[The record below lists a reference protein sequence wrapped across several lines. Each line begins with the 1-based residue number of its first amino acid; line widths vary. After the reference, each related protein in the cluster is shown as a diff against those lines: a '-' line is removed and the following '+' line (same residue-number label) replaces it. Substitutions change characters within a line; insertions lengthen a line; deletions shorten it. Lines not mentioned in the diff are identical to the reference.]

1 MNAPLY
7 VNGKFFGALDSIE
20 HRMHCLRTAYLQT
33 DDGDERAA
41 IEQDFAELQVSTEG
55 GAAAQRIAGAWG
67 ATIPAPAAQSAPE
80 GQKTFSYVEAKR
92 HDTSAPR
99 PFIIKGLASAGRVIE
114 FLGKPGNSKTALLV
128 HTAKCI
134 ARGAPWFGK
143 TAKRY
148 AVVFVAAEGRQDVLD
163 RFAGYDR
170 IHSVDPNEAPILVLA
185 RVNFSL
191 NDERNRLV
199 TTIEAIEQEH
209 GATVGALMVDTL
221 AASTSGDENDTAVMR
236 DAAQRIRSVAEH
248 FNLAAFVTHHP
259 TKSNEETSRG
269 AGAWLGAI
277 DQQIFVK
284 KQGGGFELSGGKQRQ
299 SGLGRTKLAYDLES
313 AAAGTWE
320 DGDVIGVPVV
330 REHAIASAADFE
342 AATEQSKRMKA
353 AEAALEHAPTIEGGP
368 LGRVHVDLLNA
379 LKTAQES
386 SGGAAI
392 SARAWRAA
400 YGRQQGLTASGAY
413 STFGR
418 HVPRLLLGLVCEAGG
433 LYSKAKP

>member
-1 MNAPLY
+1 MSVDQLLADELARHEQHATQSGDT
-7 VNGKFFGALDSIE
+7 VRVQALHE
-20 HRMHCLRTAYLQT
+20 
-33 DDGDERAA
+33 
-41 IEQDFAELQVSTEG
+41 FK
-55 GAAAQRIAGAWG
+55 
-67 ATIPAPAAQSAPE
+67 ATLAPAAPE
-80 GQKTFSYVEAKR
+80 AHKADPPITPAIVAVPKPTEPFSYVQVKHYDAS
-92 HDTSAPR
+92 TPR

-114 FLGKPGNSKTALLV
+114 FLGKPGNSKTALLI
-128 HTAKCI
+128 HTAKCV
-134 ARGAPWFGK
+134 ARGTPWFAK
-143 TAKRY
+143 TTKRY

-170 IHSVDPNEAPILVLA
+170 IHGVDPNEAPVFVLP

-199 TTIEAIEQEH
+199 ATIEAIEREH

-284 KQGGGFELSGGKQRQ
+284 KNGGSFELSGGKQRQ
-299 SGLGRTKLAYDLES
+299 SGLGRAKLAYDLES

-320 DGDVIGVPVV
+320 DGDAIGVPVV
-330 REHAIASAADFE
+330 REHGMADATDFPANAE
-342 AATEQSKRMKA
+342 QDATEARLAS
-353 AEAALEHAPTIEGGP
+353 APTIEGGP
-368 LGRVHVDLLNA
+368 FGRVHVDLLQA
-379 LKTAQES
+379 LETAQAAA
-386 SGGAAI
+386 GGAGV
-392 SARAWRAA
+392 SERAWRKA
-400 YGRQQGLTASGAY
+400 YRDQQEITTDGAGA
-413 STFGR
+413 TFR
-418 HVPRLLLGLVCEAGG
+418 RYRKGLVEAGHVIEAGG
-433 LYSKAKP
+433 FFKVKP